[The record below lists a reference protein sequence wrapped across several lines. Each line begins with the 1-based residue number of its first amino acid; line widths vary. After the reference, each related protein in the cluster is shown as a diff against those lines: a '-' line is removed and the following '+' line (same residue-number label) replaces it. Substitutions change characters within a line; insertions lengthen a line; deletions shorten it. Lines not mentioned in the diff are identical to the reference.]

1 MSKLKKSIFEGAATA
16 LVTPF
21 KNGTID
27 REIYTAAWISLIN
40 QIKENPY
47 SPRSEEGK

>member
-1 MSKLKKSIFEGAATA
+1 MREQEGICKS
-16 LVTPF
+16 VF